1 MITINLLPPSERMP
15 TWLFKK
21 TVLLCGIILLVLY
34 GSIFAY
40 NWYTIWSLEKD
51 LAAARQH
58 YSLLRPTEDNMQLA
72 ANKQQAIDKK
82 NNTLVAIT
90 KEQKSWHAVI
100 SHFAMITPSQIWLT
114 ELAVSDKNG
123 ILLKGNAMTYPDLAN
138 YLDSLEKDKLIT
150 EPVLIKAEQ
159 DSKFNYTKFEMTVKR
174 KGI

>member
-1 MITINLLPPSERMP
+1 MITINLLPASERMP
-15 TWLFKK
+15 TWLGKK

-34 GSIFAY
+34 GSVFFY
-40 NWYTIWSLEKD
+40 NWYTIWSLEKE

-72 ANKQQAIDKK
+72 ASKQQAIANK

-90 KEQKSWHAVI
+90 KEQQSWYAVI
-100 SHFAMITPSQIWLT
+100 SHLAIITPPQIWFT
-114 ELAVSDKNG
+114 ELAANDKNN
-123 ILLKGNAMTYPDLAN
+123 ILLKGNARTYPDLAN
-138 YLDSLEKDKLIT
+138 YLDSLEKDKLII

-159 DSKFNYTKFEMTVKR
+159 DSKFNYTKFELTVKC

>member
-15 TWLFKK
+15 TWLFRK
-21 TVLLCGIILLVLY
+21 TVFLSGIILLVLY
-34 GSIFAY
+34 GSIFVY

-51 LAAARQH
+51 LAVARQH
-58 YSLLRPTEDNMQLA
+58 YSLLRPTEGNMQLA

-90 KEQKSWHAVI
+90 KEQKSWYVVI
-100 SHFAMITPSQIWLT
+100 SHFAMITPPQIWLT
-114 ELAVSDKNG
+114 ELVANDKNS

-159 DSKFNYTKFEMTVKR
+159 DSKFNYTKFEMTVKC